1 MPPPTAPASK
11 PTDPTDLADALTSA
25 GIDLKEEEARLAQFS
40 NTGFQHGYNVD
51 PYTGQPLS
59 AEDAMRIEHRRRAA
73 LKANHL
79 NDPFLHPNVLAGI
92 LANKTRTE
100 NCNQF
105 VFDASGAG
113 HDIVTL
119 LSLAASERLKTLL
132 TRSTALAKVRRRPQ
146 TTITGEWAD
155 KIAGATTEGGTNA
168 ASSSPKNN
176 LKSEK
181 KTSFALSFAESLL
194 TRPPTGS
201 FSATGLGS
209 PPPPGSLATSTATLG
224 GPSATLGAG
233 APEQPTAT
241 LQNATARALR
251 QLKQTEYERDQARQ
265 RKRAKREASLLASG
279 GAPSTPGTPSA
290 PGADTAPG
298 TPTMEPKVSL
308 KESRKQQAS
317 KIEEAASHRA
327 ANATANMMMG
337 GFGGAFGLGGK
348 KKKKTYSWMNA
359 GGGPGGGMVG
369 ARAGPVLGGPGL
381 GGIMEGQ
388 GQAQGDLGGL
398 NWTGQRLG
406 VWREDGERGK
416 GIQIRD
422 WVGALEGDGRTGGKS
437 VVRAY
442 LRMK

>member
-1 MPPPTAPASK
+1 MQYHPQQQQQQFQQQQQQQQQIPPQQQQQQQAMNSMPPPTAPASK

-92 LANKTRTE
+92 LANKTRAE

-155 KIAGATTEGGTNA
+155 RIAGATTEGGTNA
-168 ASSSPKNN
+168 TSSSPKNN
-176 LKSEK
+176 LKRGPSG
-181 KTSFALSFAESLL
+181 TL
-194 TRPPTGS
+194 
-201 FSATGLGS
+201 GLG
-209 PPPPGSLATSTATLG
+209 
-224 GPSATLGAG
+224 
-233 APEQPTAT
+233 APDQPTAT

-279 GAPSTPGTPSA
+279 GASSTPGTPSA

-381 GGIMEGQ
+381 GGIMEGGNQ
-388 GQAQGDLGGL
+388 VQGDLGGL